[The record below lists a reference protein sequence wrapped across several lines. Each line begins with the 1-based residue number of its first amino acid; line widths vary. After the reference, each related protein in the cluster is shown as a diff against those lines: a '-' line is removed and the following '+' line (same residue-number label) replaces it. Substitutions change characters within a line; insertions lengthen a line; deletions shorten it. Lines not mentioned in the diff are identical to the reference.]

1 MDPSLSEGPCDL
13 LVTST
18 ISSSEDLLG
27 GKYLEG
33 SGRRKLQS
41 VPNKKSLQ
49 GVKKGHEME
58 LYII

>member
-1 MDPSLSEGPCDL
+1 MDPSLSDDPCDL

-33 SGRRKLQS
+33 SGRRELQS
-41 VPNKKSLQ
+41 VPQ
-49 GVKKGHEME
+49 QRVTPRCEKGP
-58 LYII
+58 